1 MAKGLGSN
9 PAVSVDTANN
19 ILTELVYVPLQRSDP
34 GSCLTTTNTALTE
47 VTDAFRSQSHSSAH
61 VHDLANGL
69 QHGFAENYFIAV

>member
-19 ILTELVYVPLQRSDP
+19 TLTELVYIPLQRLDP
-34 GSCLTTTNTALTE
+34 GSCFTTTSTTLTE

-69 QHGFAENYFIAV
+69 QHGFAANYFIAV